1 MSRNLINFSDLAKKD
16 IFDLIELANN
26 FKSDDALDY
35 RNENLFHRVNAL
47 MTKRFI
53 NPLLLFKVDLLLI
66 VVYAGQP
73 RHHGLEVLIQNSGI
87 IGASIQCDGA
97 EHSP

>member
-1 MSRNLINFSDLAKKD
+1 
-16 IFDLIELANN
+16 
-26 FKSDDALDY
+26 
-35 RNENLFHRVNAL
+35 

>member
-35 RNENLFHRVNAL
+35 RNENLV
-47 MTKRFI
+47 
-53 NPLLLFKVDLLLI
+53 
-66 VVYAGQP
+66 
-73 RHHGLEVLIQNSGI
+73 S
-87 IGASIQCDGA
+87 
-97 EHSP
+97 